1 MHNPPHRE
9 NVGSDAGWTYAIWYE
24 MQLKAGLLCLAGA
37 AALVSAKQPPKDL
50 LIGVT
55 YRPESCPIKSQD
67 GDEVFMHYTGRL
79 WDGTQFD
86 SSHERGKPLSLTLGA
101 GMVIAGWERGLRD
114 MCIGEKRKLQIPPHL
129 GYGDMSMGDII
140 PAGSTLVFDVE
151 LVDIDG
157 KRVRAIREP
166 RNEL

>member
-1 MHNPPHRE
+1 MGRT
-9 NVGSDAGWTYAIWYE
+9 AGWNYAIWYA
-24 MQLKAGLLCLAGA
+24 MQLKAVLLCLAGA

-55 YRPESCPIKSQD
+55 YRPESCPIKAQD

-114 MCIGEKRKLQIPPHL
+114 MCIGELSLIH
-129 GYGDMSMGDII
+129 I
-140 PAGSTLVFDVE
+140 
-151 LVDIDG
+151 
-157 KRVRAIREP
+157 
-166 RNEL
+166 

>member
-1 MHNPPHRE
+1 MIRYGACEDWRE
-9 NVGSDAGWTYAIWYE
+9 RTGLDS
-24 MQLKAGLLCLAGA
+24 QL
-37 AALVSAKQPPKDL
+37 AKQFGIYHIEL
-50 LIGVT
+50 GVV
-55 YRPESCPIKSQD
+55 Q
-67 GDEVFMHYTGRL
+67 L
-79 WDGTQFD
+79 
-86 SSHERGKPLSLTLGA
+86 
-101 GMVIAGWERGLRD
+101 
-114 MCIGEKRKLQIPPHL
+114 CIGEKRKLQIPPHL